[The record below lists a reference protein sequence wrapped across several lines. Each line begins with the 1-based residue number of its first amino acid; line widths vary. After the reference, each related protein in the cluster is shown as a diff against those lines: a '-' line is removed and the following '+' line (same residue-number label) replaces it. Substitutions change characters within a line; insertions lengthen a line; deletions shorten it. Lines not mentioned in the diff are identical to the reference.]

1 MRPGLS
7 MYLIIVQELA
17 LTSSTRSSSSA
28 RRRAGSVA
36 DARRVAGTVP
46 LACAG
51 PWEPGPDTRISRD
64 PPPASPADALAAPR
78 HDRPKLVPACTINK
92 EAARTA
98 PWPSP
103 RRS

>member
-7 MYLIIVQELA
+7 MYLIIVQKLA

-51 PWEPGPDTRISRD
+51 PWEPGPDASLAG
-64 PPPASPADALAAPR
+64 PPLRPLPQMLLQRRGTTGPSSSQRAL
-78 HDRPKLVPACTINK
+78 
-92 EAARTA
+92 
-98 PWPSP
+98 
-103 RRS
+103 